1 VGEDLPFLMPFVDS
15 ALGRLCILNQHP
27 FREVQAK
34 RAIGRHMAIDERG
47 QRAQVLLFHL
57 LQLPGLGEHLL
68 DEQRIDILSRDSGG
82 HLFYCLSVAL
92 WSLEPTCHL

>member
-1 VGEDLPFLMPFVDS
+1 MPFIDS
-15 ALGRLCILNQHP
+15 ALGKLCILNRHP

-34 RAIGRHMAIDERG
+34 RAIGRYVAIDERG

-68 DEQRIDILSRDSGG
+68 DEQRIDILSRDSAD
-82 HLFYCLSVAL
+82 HMIYLYPAVAA
-92 WSLEPTCHL
+92 